1 MLRGFPFA
9 ECQFN
14 TSLKEAFESLDAM
27 YCLAGTIETIGGKG
41 RFRIEPYKDL
51 LNSSVVLK
59 LGTMLAEVERRV
71 NDKMIF
77 SEIAVGYK
85 ELEFEEVNGL
95 FNFAGEFNFVTPLQL
110 EGKKLD
116 IVSKWIVGDVAIE
129 LTRRNQYSLN
139 PTKDYRFDK
148 DIFIIDAKRL
158 KEYVNGEW
166 VDTGF
171 PLIPITNEDYETI
184 EGIYEPTKAYN
195 LNLSPKRNL
204 LRWGWFITGCLTAKQ
219 TSKIQYVSG
228 SNNPNLTTKKIGE
241 SIITESADILVS
253 DLDTPLILPDRFTIA
268 EAELT
273 KAQWDAISASKGGLI
288 EFENKGIRLFGRVSD
303 ISFAINKKTAN
314 FELNRANY

>member
-1 MLRGFPFA
+1 
-9 ECQFN
+9 
-14 TSLKEAFESLDAM
+14 
-27 YCLAGTIETIGGKG
+27 
-41 RFRIEPYKDL
+41 
-51 LNSSVVLK
+51 
-59 LGTMLAEVERRV
+59 MLAEVERRV

-288 EFENKGIRLFGRVSD
+288 EFENKGIRLFGRVSE